1 MRKMIKKYLGI
12 VGFLLAMIGII
23 ITAIYKWNGTDI
35 EPLGEISFLFWI
47 TTWTISGEINKKK
60 PKKWWVYT
68 VSIISLAVIS
78 ALIYV
83 YLYKA

>member
-1 MRKMIKKYLGI
+1 MIKKYLGI
-12 VGFLLAMIGII
+12 VGFLLAMVGMI

-35 EPLGEISFLFWI
+35 EPLGEISFFFWI
-47 TTWTISGEINKKK
+47 TTWNISSEINKQK

-83 YLYKA
+83 YLYKS

>member
-1 MRKMIKKYLGI
+1 MIKKYLGI
-12 VGFLLAMIGII
+12 VGFLLAIVGII

-47 TTWTISGEINKKK
+47 TTWTISSEINKQK

-68 VSIISLAVIS
+68 VIIISLAVIS
-78 ALIYV
+78 ALIYI
-83 YLYKA
+83 YLYKS

>member
-1 MRKMIKKYLGI
+1 MIKKYLGI
-12 VGFLLAMIGII
+12 VGFLLAMVGII

-47 TTWTISGEINKKK
+47 TTWTISGEINKQK

-83 YLYKA
+83 YLYKS